1 MNMVD
6 SHERAV
12 RWAAAISSTL
22 LANLTREKLEQLL
35 GGYVDQLLNGGV
47 DAARQ
52 VGRSMVEHDFISSS
66 TLEQTLTHL
75 GETTPITPAQLG
87 ALAAGYAEGLRDRT
101 LDQQEISRTA
111 AINSMR
117 RAEIAVRASEAKF
130 RAIFEASAFGIVVS
144 SLTGDII
151 DVNEALLT
159 MLDYRR
165 DDLRTMSG
173 RDLVHPEDRA
183 ALRELAQQLIAS
195 DFDAIRVEKRMI
207 RSDGE
212 TIQTHMAISLVR
224 EQEDAQPYFVT
235 MIENM
240 NEMRALQTQLVRQ
253 SLNDMQTGLPNRAQF
268 LGWLEGAVGSKGP
281 EALALVQI
289 DIDGF
294 RGVNDAFGH
303 DTGNRVL
310 MHVATRLRSVFSEDV
325 GKVARIGEDEFGVLI
340 KDPRDVRGVI
350 ALVEEFTKQLEEPIW
365 IDGNGVGVTTSVGIV
380 ARAARGGDAVDLLR
394 AADVTVGWAK
404 RDGKAQWA
412 LYDRERDLRDKERY
426 ALAASIPGALEE
438 GQFRVDYLP
447 VHSLADGSV
456 LALEAKIVWDHPA
469 HGVLCPGMFLDQSS
483 DNGMIVRLVHWALS
497 EACAQAS
504 EWHQALGSRA
514 PALSIGLPP
523 RLCQEPEL
531 VAEVTRVL
539 DRTGLPA
546 SLLRFELHGHLPVL
560 LSEEQLEELTILTER
575 GVGLVLDQ
583 MNGGNVG
590 VDRLRLLPL
599 SGVKFP
605 GSVAHGLDAGAN
617 RVDESAAVALL
628 SWASNL
634 RVPLYVEDVRTA
646 AEATRL
652 AELGVTGAQGPHF
665 GPPLVASEVSKLLLT

>member
-1 MNMVD
+1 MNMVE
-6 SHERAV
+6 SLEPAV
-12 RWAAAISSTL
+12 RWAAAISNTL
-22 LANLTREKLEQLL
+22 LANFTREKLEQLL
-35 GGYVDQLLNGGV
+35 SGYVEQLLNGDV
-47 DAARQ
+47 SAARQ
-52 VGRSMVEHDFISSS
+52 VGRSMVENDFISSA

-75 GETTPITPAQLG
+75 GEHTPITPNQLG

-111 AINSMR
+111 AINTMR
-117 RAEIAVRASEAKF
+117 RAESAVRASEAKF
-130 RAIFEASAFGIVVS
+130 RAIFHSSAFGIVVS
-144 SLTGDII
+144 SLKGDII
-151 DVNEALLT
+151 DINEALLA
-159 MLDYRR
+159 MLDHKHE
-165 DDLRTMSG
+165 DLRTMSG
-173 RDLVHPEDRA
+173 RDLVHPDDRA

-195 DFDAIRVEKRMI
+195 DHDNIRVEKRMI

-224 EQEDAQPYFVT
+224 EQEDAPPYFVT

-281 EALALVQI
+281 EALALVQV

-303 DTGNRVL
+303 EAGNRVL
-310 MHVATRLRSVFSEDV
+310 MHVATHLRAVFSEAV

-350 ALVEEFTKQLEEPIW
+350 ALVEDFTARLEEPLW
-365 IDGNGVGVTTSVGIV
+365 IGTHGVGVTTSVGIV

-394 AADVTVGWAK
+394 SADVTVGWAK

-447 VHSLADGSV
+447 IHSLVDGSV
-456 LALEAKIVWDHPA
+456 LALEAKIVWDHPE
-469 HGVLCPGMFLDQSS
+469 HGVLCPNMFMDQSS
-483 DNGMIVRLVHWALS
+483 DNGMIVRLVRWALL
-497 EACAQAS
+497 EACTRAS
-504 EWHQALGSRA
+504 EWHAALGART
-514 PALSIGLPP
+514 PALSIDLPP

-531 VAEVTRVL
+531 VAEVARVL

-546 SLLRFELHGHLPVL
+546 SLLRFELHEHLPAL
-560 LSEEQLEELTILTER
+560 LTDEQMEELTILAER
-575 GVGLVLDQ
+575 GIGLVLDQ

-590 VDRLRLLPL
+590 VDRLRLMPL
-599 SGVKFP
+599 TGVKFT
-605 GSVAHGLDAGAN
+605 GTVVHGLDAGAN
-617 RVDESAAVALL
+617 RVDESASEALL
-628 SWASNL
+628 KWASIL
-634 RVPLYVEDVRTA
+634 RLPLYAEDVRTE

-652 AELGVTGAQGPHF
+652 ASLGLAGAQGPHF
-665 GPPLVASEVSKLLLT
+665 GPPLLASEVSELLLS

>member
-1 MNMVD
+1 MVE
-6 SHERAV
+6 SLEPAV
-12 RWAAAISSTL
+12 RWAAAISNTL

-35 GGYVDQLLNGGV
+35 GGYVEQLLTGGV
-47 DAARQ
+47 DEARR
-52 VGRSMVEHDFISSS
+52 VGRSMVEHDFISSA
-66 TLEQTLTHL
+66 TLEQTLTYL
-75 GETTPITPAQLG
+75 GDHAPVTPAQLA

-117 RAEIAVRASEAKF
+117 RAESAVRASEAKF
-130 RAIFEASAFGIVVS
+130 RAIFQSAAFGIVVS
-144 SLTGDII
+144 GLTGDII
-151 DVNEALLT
+151 DVNDSMLA

-165 DDLRTMSG
+165 EDLRTMSG
-173 RDLVHPEDRA
+173 RDLVHPDDRA
-183 ALRELAQQLIAS
+183 GLRELAKQLIAS
-195 DFDAIRVEKRMI
+195 GHDNVRVEKRMI

-212 TIQTHMAISLVR
+212 TLQTHMAISLVR
-224 EQEDAQPYFVT
+224 EHDDSPPYFVT

-281 EALALVQI
+281 EALALVQV

-303 DTGNRVL
+303 EAGNRVL
-310 MHVATRLRSVFSEDV
+310 MHVATHLRAVFTEHV

-350 ALVEEFTKQLEEPIW
+350 ALVEDFAARLEEPIW
-365 IDGNGVGVTTSVGIV
+365 IRAHGIGVTTSVGIV
-380 ARAARGGDAVDLLR
+380 ARAARGGNAEDLLR
-394 AADVTVGWAK
+394 AADATVGWAK

-447 VHSLADGSV
+447 VRSLADGSV
-456 LALEAKIVWDHPA
+456 LALEAKIVWNHPE
-469 HGVLCPGMFLDQSS
+469 HGVLCPDRFMGQTS
-483 DNGMIVRLVHWALS
+483 DNGMIVRLVRWALG

-504 EWHQALGSRA
+504 EWHATLGSRM
-514 PALSIGLPP
+514 PVLSIDLPP

-531 VAEVTRVL
+531 VAEVARVL

-546 SLLRFELHGHLPVL
+546 SSLRFELHEHLPAL
-560 LSEEQLEELTILTER
+560 LTDEQLEELTILAER
-575 GVGLVLDQ
+575 GIGLVLDQ

-599 SGVKFP
+599 SGVKFT
-605 GSVAHGLDAGAN
+605 GTVVHGLDAGAN
-617 RVDESAAVALL
+617 RVEESASVALL
-628 SWASNL
+628 KWASIL
-634 RVPLYVEDVRTA
+634 RLPLYAEDVRTS
-646 AEATRL
+646 AEAARL
-652 AELGVTGAQGPHF
+652 ASLGVTGGQGPHF
-665 GPPLVASEVSKLLLT
+665 GPPLRASEVSSLLLS

>member
-1 MNMVD
+1 MVD
-6 SHERAV
+6 SREPAV
-12 RWAAAISSTL
+12 RWAAAISNTL
-22 LANLTREKLEQLL
+22 LANLTREKLEELL
-35 GGYVDQLLNGGV
+35 GGFVEQLLTGGV
-47 DAARQ
+47 AEARQ
-52 VGRSMVEHDFISSS
+52 VGRSLVANDFIASS
-66 TLEQTLTHL
+66 TLEQTLAYL
-75 GETTPITPAQLG
+75 GDHAPVTPAQLG

-111 AINSMR
+111 AINTMR
-117 RAEIAVRASEAKF
+117 RAESAVRVSEAKF
-130 RAIFEASAFGIVVS
+130 RAIFHSAAFGIIVS
-144 SLTGDII
+144 SLTGEII

-159 MLDYRR
+159 MLDYKRE
-165 DDLRTMSG
+165 DIRTLSG
-173 RDLVHPEDRA
+173 RDLVHPDDRV
-183 ALRELAQQLIAS
+183 ALREMAQQLIAS
-195 DFDAIRVEKRMI
+195 DHDNIRVEKRMI

-224 EQEDAQPYFVT
+224 EEDGAPPYFVT

-268 LGWLEGAVGSKGP
+268 LGWLEGAVGTKGP
-281 EALALVQI
+281 EALALVQV

-303 DTGNRVL
+303 EAGNRVL
-310 MHVATRLRSVFSEDV
+310 MHVATHLRAVFSEQV

-340 KDPRDVRGVI
+340 KDPQDVRSVI

-365 IDGNGVGVTTSVGIV
+365 IGANGVGVTTSVGIV

-412 LYDRERDLRDKERY
+412 LYDRDRDLRDKERY

-447 VHSLADGSV
+447 VYSLADGSV
-456 LALEAKIVWDHPA
+456 LALEAKIVWNHPV
-469 HGVLCPGMFLDQSS
+469 HGVLCPDVFLDQTS
-483 DNGMIVRLVHWALS
+483 DNGMIVRLVRWAL
-497 EACAQAS
+497 EDACRQAGQWY
-504 EWHQALGSRA
+504 ETLGSRT
-514 PALSIGLPP
+514 PALSIDLPP

-531 VAEVTRVL
+531 VAEVFRVL

-546 SLLRFELHGHLPVL
+546 SQLRFELHEHLPAL
-560 LSEEQLEELTILTER
+560 LNDEQMEELTILAER

-599 SGVKFP
+599 TGVKFT
-605 GSVAHGLDAGAN
+605 GTVVHGLDAGAN
-617 RVDESAAVALL
+617 RVDESASVALL
-628 SWASNL
+628 QWASIL
-634 RVPLYVEDVRTA
+634 RLPLYAEGVRTET
-646 AEATRL
+646 EARRL
-652 AELGVTGAQGPHF
+652 ALLGVSGGQGSHF
-665 GPPLVASEVSKLLLT
+665 GPPLSADEVSGLLLT

>member
-1 MNMVD
+1 MVD
-6 SHERAV
+6 SREPAV
-12 RWAAAISSTL
+12 HWAAAISPTL
-22 LANLTREKLEQLL
+22 LANLTREKLEELLDGFVEQLL
-35 GGYVDQLLNGGV
+35 GGGV

-52 VGRSMVEHDFISSS
+52 VGRSMVRNDFISSA

-75 GETTPITPAQLG
+75 GEHTPVTPAQLA

-101 LDQQEISRTA
+101 LDQQEITRTA
-111 AINSMR
+111 AINTMR
-117 RAEIAVRASEAKF
+117 RAESAIRASETKF
-130 RAIFEASAFGIVVS
+130 RAIFQSSAFGIVVS

-151 DVNEALLT
+151 DVNDALLA
-159 MLDYRR
+159 MLDYKR

-173 RDLVHPEDRA
+173 RDLVHPDDRA
-183 ALRELAQQLIAS
+183 ALREMAQQLIAS
-195 DFDAIRVEKRMI
+195 GLDHVRVEKRMI

-224 EQEDAQPYFVT
+224 EEDDAPPYFVT

-268 LGWLEGAVGSKGP
+268 LGWLEGAVGTKGP
-281 EALALVQI
+281 ETLALVQV

-303 DTGNRVL
+303 DAGNRVL
-310 MHVATRLRSVFSEDV
+310 MQVATHLKAVFSEDV

-340 KDPRDVRGVI
+340 KEPRDVRGVI
-350 ALVEEFTKQLEEPIW
+350 ALVEEFTARLEEPIW
-365 IDGNGVGVTTSVGIV
+365 IGSHGVGVTTSVGIV

-394 AADVTVGWAK
+394 SADVTVGWAK

-447 VHSLADGSV
+447 VYSLVDGSV
-456 LALEAKIVWDHPA
+456 LALEAKIVWHHPER
-469 HGVLCPGMFLDQSS
+469 GVLCPNVFIDQSA

-497 EACAQAS
+497 EACAQAAS
-504 EWHQALGSRA
+504 WYSVLGSSS
-514 PALSIGLPP
+514 PVLSIDLPP

-531 VAEVTRVL
+531 VAEVARVL

-546 SLLRFELHGHLPVL
+546 SQLRFELHEHLPAL
-560 LSEEQLEELTILTER
+560 LNDDQMDELTILAER
-575 GVGLVLDQ
+575 GIGLVLDQ

-590 VDRLRLLPL
+590 IDRLRLLPL
-599 SGVKFP
+599 SGVKFT
-605 GSVAHGLDAGAN
+605 GAVVHGLDAGAN
-617 RVDESAAVALL
+617 RVDESASVALL
-628 SWASNL
+628 QWASIL
-634 RVPLYVEDVRTA
+634 RMPLYAEDVRTA
-646 AEATRL
+646 TEASRL
-652 AELGVTGAQGPHF
+652 AALGVTGGQGAHF
-665 GPPLVASEVSKLLLT
+665 GPPLSASTVSSLLLS

>member
-6 SHERAV
+6 SREPAV

-22 LANLTREKLEQLL
+22 LANLTREKLEELLGSYVEQLL
-35 GGYVDQLLNGGV
+35 GGGV
-47 DAARQ
+47 DAARR
-52 VGRSMVEHDFISSS
+52 VGRSMVQNDFISSA
-66 TLEQTLTHL
+66 TLEQTLTYL
-75 GETTPITPAQLG
+75 GEHTPVTPAQLA
-87 ALAAGYAEGLRDRT
+87 ALASGYAEGLRDRT

-111 AINSMR
+111 AINTMR
-117 RAEIAVRASEAKF
+117 RAEIAVRASETKF
-130 RAIFEASAFGIVVS
+130 RAIFQSSAFGIVVS

-151 DVNEALLT
+151 DVNEALLV
-159 MLDYRR
+159 MLDYQR
-165 DDLRTMSG
+165 DDLRTMNG
-173 RDLVHPEDRA
+173 RDLVHPDDRA

-195 DFDAIRVEKRMI
+195 DFDNIRVEKRMI

-224 EQEDAQPYFVT
+224 EAEDAPPYFVT

-240 NEMRALQTQLVRQ
+240 DEMRALQTQLVRQ

-268 LGWLEGAVGSKGP
+268 LGWLEGAVGTKGP
-281 EALALVQI
+281 DTLALVQV

-303 DTGNRVL
+303 DAGNRVL
-310 MHVATRLRSVFSEDV
+310 MQVATHLRAVFSEGV

-350 ALVEEFTKQLEEPIW
+350 ALVEDFTARLEEPIW
-365 IDGNGVGVTTSVGIV
+365 IGSHGVGVTTSVGIV

-394 AADVTVGWAK
+394 SADVTVGWAK

-447 VHSLADGSV
+447 VYSLADGSV
-456 LALEAKIVWDHPA
+456 LALEAKIVWNHPE
-469 HGVLCPGMFLDQSS
+469 HGVLCPGMFMDQSS

-497 EACAQAS
+497 EACTQAS
-504 EWHQALGSRA
+504 LWYSSLGSSC
-514 PALSIGLPP
+514 PVLSIDLPP

-531 VAEVTRVL
+531 VAEVARVL
-539 DRTGLPA
+539 DRTGLPP
-546 SLLRFELHGHLPVL
+546 SLLRFELHEHLPAL
-560 LSEEQLEELTILTER
+560 LNDEQLEELTILAER
-575 GVGLVLDQ
+575 GIGLVLDQ
-583 MNGGNVG
+583 VNGGNVG
-590 VDRLRLLPL
+590 IDRLRLLRL
-599 SGVKFP
+599 SGVKFT
-605 GSVAHGLDAGAN
+605 GVVVHGLDSGAN
-617 RVDESAAVALL
+617 RVEESASVALL
-628 SWASNL
+628 KWASIL
-634 RVPLYVEDVRTA
+634 RLPLYAEDVRTE
-646 AEATRL
+646 AEASRL
-652 AELGVTGAQGPHF
+652 AALGVTGGQGSHF
-665 GPPLVASEVSKLLLT
+665 GPPLSAAEVSSLLS